1 MGRANSRKYYGAEV
15 VDPWKRER
23 QTRHQAPPPTLP
35 NVDVYGVL
43 FAEDCCNKPTT
54 RLEAVDVTRWLA

>member
-43 FAEDCCNKPTT
+43 FAVV
-54 RLEAVDVTRWLA
+54 AVVAVVYPLMQWALGR